1 MTINLKRIYDM
12 VIRPWPPIT
21 DVGELADFIDAQAA
35 FVCQKG
41 IYEYSRARAGHYA
54 KVLFSE
60 PEFIEAVD
68 QSRWRAYPLGLAMV
82 GELVEGV
89 LRPHAGGDHLRQL
102 DALRGLVVS
111 VFDRYPVP
119 VTLSQDTWREARR
132 ELARRLDHIG
142 LHAVK
147 FAKDIPEPFAQSYFD
162 IMPIHK
168 KLKTSEAPTIRNY
181 LRVTMCNIHEELTRR
196 MDAKAVGEQLR
207 AHAS

>member
-1 MTINLKRIYDM
+1 MNLKRIYDL

-21 DVGELADFIDAQAA
+21 DAGQLADFIDSQAA

-41 IYEYSRARAGHYA
+41 IYEYARARAGHYA
-54 KVLFSE
+54 KVLFAE

-68 QSRWRAYPLGLAMV
+68 RSRWGAYPLGLAMV

-89 LRPHAGGDHLRQL
+89 LRPQAGDDHLRQL
-102 DALRGLVVS
+102 NALRTLVLS

-119 VTLSQDTWREARR
+119 KTLSQDAWHDARR

-147 FAKDIPEPFAQSYFD
+147 LAKDIPDPYAESYVNL
-162 IMPIHK
+162 MPIHK
-168 KLKTSEAPTIRNY
+168 KLKMSDAPTIRNY
-181 LRVTMCNIHEELTRR
+181 LRVTMCNVHDELTKR
-196 MDAKAVGEQLR
+196 MDAEAIARQLR
-207 AHAS
+207 APAG